1 MRLPAEMKK
10 RVRKNHKGKLTV
22 IAGPM
27 FSGKT
32 TKLLTLFSVLSNLGY
47 STLCFK
53 AEAVSNGG
61 MGHTK
66 SHDERSLPVI
76 YIDMNKPKKILNYV
90 GKQGIKK
97 VIVDNINFFPKKEF
111 IGIVKNLLHQGIDV
125 YVNGLI
131 YDYRKKEYGA
141 TKILMKMADETIELF
156 AICVKCGGKADHTER
171 IAGGTEQSV
180 GTTGKVV
187 AKYVA
192 VCACCHKL
200 YTG

>member
-1 MRLPAEMKK
+1 
-10 RVRKNHKGKLTV
+10 
-22 IAGPM
+22 
-27 FSGKT
+27 
-32 TKLLTLFSVLSNLGY
+32 
-47 STLCFK
+47 
-53 AEAVSNGG
+53 
-61 MGHTK
+61 
-66 SHDERSLPVI
+66 
-76 YIDMNKPKKILNYV
+76 MNKPKKILNYV

>member
-1 MRLPAEMKK
+1 MKK